1 MKDMLFNGHDVVL
14 ALAIGISLLVAGRV
28 LCNARLS
35 RTFRTTLSAIFILN
49 ALMAVHVL
57 LFWGD
62 FVKQTAFDFSPKL
75 PLSLSFASFAIGPAL
90 FWCIRG
96 LMRSEVPYRIRDF
109 LHLVPVL
116 LTPVYLYWACYRF
129 PFELQRDLILDLKIF
144 SSNGQH
150 FLIFLTLKKL
160 APVIYGLVCLK
171 LLLQCSSQEP
181 RRSQLTFLTACFTTI
196 WAWGLITHILGQWLP
211 LNVSD
216 AMGIFGNYL
225 SLTLCV
231 AVLFKSFPELEAP
244 VVARPPADKP
254 SDDARHTNETD
265 ALLERINHVI
275 ATQRPYLNSQLT
287 LERFADLLPASPRQV
302 SAVINRRFQQ
312 NFQEYI
318 NRLRIEEAKRLLH
331 DPGCESLSIFE
342 IAEQAGFNS
351 KPTFNRLFKSCVGS
365 TPSEYRR
372 QMHPPPGFQKVFR

>member
-1 MKDMLFNGHDVVL
+1 MKDMLFNGHDVAL

-28 LCNARLS
+28 LCNGRLS
-35 RTFRTTLSAIFILN
+35 PAFRATLSAIFILN
-49 ALMAVHVL
+49 ALMVIHVL

-62 FVKQTAFDFSPKL
+62 FVKQAAFGVSPTL

-90 FWCIRG
+90 YWCVRG
-96 LMRSEVPYRIRDF
+96 LMRPEAAYRPKDL
-109 LHLVPVL
+109 LHLLPVL

-129 PFELQRDLILDLKIF
+129 PFEMQHDLILDLKIF
-144 SSNGQH
+144 SSNGRH
-150 FLIFLTLKKL
+150 FFIFLTLKKL
-160 APVIYGLVCLK
+160 APVVYGLVCLK
-171 LLLQCSSQEP
+171 LLLQCSAPEP

-196 WAWGLITHILGQWLP
+196 WTWGLVTHILGQWLP

-225 SLTLCV
+225 SLTLCI
-231 AVLFKSFPELEAP
+231 AVLSKNFPELEAP
-244 VVARPPADKP
+244 VTIRTLHDKP
-254 SDDARHTNETD
+254 STEPPQASDTD
-265 ALLERINHVI
+265 ALLERINHIIV
-275 ATQRPYLNSQLT
+275 TQRPFLNSQLT
-287 LERFADLLPASPRQV
+287 LERFADLLPAAPRQV

-318 NRLRIEEAKRLLH
+318 NRLRVEEAKRLLH
-331 DPGCESLSIFE
+331 DSASDNLSIFE
-342 IAEQAGFNS
+342 IAERAGFNS

-372 QMHPPPGFQKVFR
+372 QMHSGCQGALR